1 MFSKLKDKLKSA
13 ISIFSKRKED
23 EIIEEAYKEER
34 PEEIS
39 LEEAKE
45 KAEEIKEE
53 IKEEVK
59 EEKKEEIR
67 EEAKEEKKKEV
78 REEKKEEI
86 KKETKKT
93 EEVVPKNI
101 VKITYFVHGTT
112 LDNEKE
118 ISSGW
123 KDVELS
129 EKGIHQSKELIN
141 NVKDKTFDA
150 VFSSDLRRAVE
161 SARLTW
167 GNAVKIIQDKRL
179 RECNYGDYNG
189 KASSFVESM
198 QEEAIDKQFPNG
210 ESYEDV
216 KRRISEFLNYLFENY
231 TGKHIAI
238 VAHKAPQLA
247 LEVILKKKTWEQAF
261 AEDWRKRNAWRP
273 GWEYK
278 IKEKIFFPESSKTN
292 LHLGKKFPDITQ
304 IPEKK
309 LETKQE
315 IVFPKTEVIDEEAA
329 EKGFFVRL
337 KEKLTATK
345 ISAKEFEEL
354 FGELELI
361 LLENNVSLEVVE
373 KIKFGLKRDLVD
385 KPLQGK
391 VEDIVQESLKKTVE
405 EVLNAE
411 PIDLIHKVRQKK
423 PFIIAFFGINGAGKT
438 TTLAKVAHKLK
449 KQGLS
454 VVLAASDTF
463 RAAAIQQLEEQGER
477 VGARVIKHDYGSDAA
492 AVAFDA
498 VKYAE
503 KNDIDAVLV
512 DTAGRLHSNTNLLAE
527 LKKIVKVIKPDFKIF
542 IGESIT
548 GNDCL
553 EQIKEFNEQIGID
566 GVILTKADVDEKGGT
581 ALSVAYTTKK
591 PILYLGIGQRLDD
604 LEEFN
609 KEKMVK
615 RLGL

>member
-1 MFSKLKDKLKSA
+1 MFSKLKDKLRSA
-13 ISIFSKRKED
+13 ISIFSKKKED
-23 EIIEEAYKEER
+23 EIIEEAYAKET

-39 LEEAKE
+39 LEEVKE

-53 IKEEVK
+53 IQEEIREEKKEESKEKRETVKEGQKEELRKRLGKETKERLKEEVK
-59 EEKKEEIR
+59 EEIHEKIEGKIP
-67 EEAKEEKKKEV
+67 EKKKEPFQEKEIF
-78 REEKKEEI
+78 EEKKEPVRESHEYVHKPSEKKVEIKPEIIFPKTEAIEEI
-86 KKETKKT
+86 KKEEP
-93 EEVVPKNI
+93 EE
-101 VKITYFVHGTT
+101 
-112 LDNEKE
+112 
-118 ISSGW
+118 
-123 KDVELS
+123 
-129 EKGIHQSKELIN
+129 
-141 NVKDKTFDA
+141 
-150 VFSSDLRRAVE
+150 E
-161 SARLTW
+161 SA
-167 GNAVKIIQDKRL
+167 D
-179 RECNYGDYNG
+179 
-189 KASSFVESM
+189 
-198 QEEAIDKQFPNG
+198 
-210 ESYEDV
+210 
-216 KRRISEFLNYLFENY
+216 
-231 TGKHIAI
+231 
-238 VAHKAPQLA
+238 
-247 LEVILKKKTWEQAF
+247 
-261 AEDWRKRNAWRP
+261 
-273 GWEYK
+273 
-278 IKEKIFFPESSKTN
+278 
-292 LHLGKKFPDITQ
+292 
-304 IPEKK
+304 
-309 LETKQE
+309 
-315 IVFPKTEVIDEEAA
+315 
-329 EKGFFVRL
+329 KGFFARL

-354 FGELELI
+354 FGELESI

-385 KPLQGK
+385 KLLQGK
-391 VEDIVQESLKKTVE
+391 VDDIVQESLKKTVE
-405 EVLNAE
+405 EVLNTE
-411 PIDLIHKVRQKK
+411 QIDLMHKVRQKK

-454 VVLAASDTF
+454 TVLAASDTF

-498 VKYAE
+498 VRYAE
-503 KNDIDAVLV
+503 KNDIDVVLV

-591 PILYLGIGQRLDD
+591 PILYLGIGQGLDD

>member
-13 ISIFSKRKED
+13 ISLFSKKKED
-23 EIIEEAYKEER
+23 EIIEEAYQEER

-53 IKEEVK
+53 IHEES
-59 EEKKEEIR
+59 R
-67 EEAKEEKKKEV
+67 EEAKEEKREETAEDAGKEIKERARKETKEKLKEEVKKEKREEIREKSLEKKNEPQ
-78 REEKKEEI
+78 REEKKDI
-86 KKETKKT
+86 FETKEKPIT
-93 EEVVPKNI
+93 KVSEPI
-101 VKITYFVHGTT
+101 IKIH
-112 LDNEKE
+112 EHKKAE
-118 ISSGW
+118 I
-123 KDVELS
+123 EP
-129 EKGIHQSKELIN
+129 E
-141 NVKDKTFDA
+141 
-150 VFSSDLRRAVE
+150 
-161 SARLTW
+161 
-167 GNAVKIIQDKRL
+167 II
-179 RECNYGDYNG
+179 
-189 KASSFVESM
+189 
-198 QEEAIDKQFPNG
+198 
-210 ESYEDV
+210 
-216 KRRISEFLNYLFENY
+216 
-231 TGKHIAI
+231 
-238 VAHKAPQLA
+238 
-247 LEVILKKKTWEQAF
+247 
-261 AEDWRKRNAWRP
+261 
-273 GWEYK
+273 
-278 IKEKIFFPESSKTN
+278 
-292 LHLGKKFPDITQ
+292 
-304 IPEKK
+304 
-309 LETKQE
+309 
-315 IVFPKTEVIDEEAA
+315 FPKTKTQEE
-329 EKGFFVRL
+329 EIIGKGFFARL

-345 ISAKEFEEL
+345 ISTKEFEEL

-391 VEDIVQESLKKTVE
+391 VEDIVQGSLKKTVE
-405 EVLNAE
+405 EVLNTE

-423 PFIIAFFGINGAGKT
+423 PFIIAFFGVNGAGKT
-438 TTLAKVAHKLK
+438 TTLAKVAYKLK

-454 VVLAASDTF
+454 VVLAAADTF

-503 KNDIDAVLV
+503 KNNIDVVLV
-512 DTAGRLHSNTNLLAE
+512 DTAGRLHSNTNLIAE
-527 LKKIVKVIKPDFKIF
+527 LKKIVRVIKPDLKLFV
-542 IGESIT
+542 GESIT

-581 ALSVAYTTKK
+581 ALSLAYTTKK
-591 PILYLGIGQRLDD
+591 PILYLGIGQGLDD

>member
-13 ISIFSKRKED
+13 ISIFSKKKED

-39 LEEAKE
+39 LEEAEE

-53 IKEEVK
+53 IQAEIK
-59 EEKKEEIR
+59 EEKKEEI
-67 EEAKEEKKKEV
+67 KEIILEKKKEPQ
-78 REEKKEEI
+78 REEKKEI
-86 KKETKKT
+86 FETKEKSL
-93 EEVVPKNI
+93 PKVSEPI
-101 VKITYFVHGTT
+101 VKIH
-112 LDNEKE
+112 EHKKE
-118 ISSGW
+118 EI
-123 KDVELS
+123 EP
-129 EKGIHQSKELIN
+129 E
-141 NVKDKTFDA
+141 
-150 VFSSDLRRAVE
+150 
-161 SARLTW
+161 
-167 GNAVKIIQDKRL
+167 II
-179 RECNYGDYNG
+179 
-189 KASSFVESM
+189 
-198 QEEAIDKQFPNG
+198 
-210 ESYEDV
+210 
-216 KRRISEFLNYLFENY
+216 
-231 TGKHIAI
+231 
-238 VAHKAPQLA
+238 
-247 LEVILKKKTWEQAF
+247 
-261 AEDWRKRNAWRP
+261 
-273 GWEYK
+273 
-278 IKEKIFFPESSKTN
+278 
-292 LHLGKKFPDITQ
+292 
-304 IPEKK
+304 
-309 LETKQE
+309 
-315 IVFPKTEVIDEEAA
+315 FPKIEVKAEEAA
-329 EKGFFVRL
+329 EKGFFARL

-373 KIKFGLKRDLVD
+373 NIKFGLKRDLVD

-405 EVLNAE
+405 EVLNVE

-438 TTLAKVAHKLK
+438 TTLAKVAYKLK

-454 VVLAASDTF
+454 VVFAASDTF

-503 KNDIDAVLV
+503 KNNLDVVLV

-591 PILYLGIGQRLDD
+591 PILYLGIGQGLDD

>member
-23 EIIEEAYKEER
+23 EIIEEAYAEEK

-53 IKEEVK
+53 INA
-59 EEKKEEIR
+59 EIK
-67 EEAKEEKKKEV
+67 EEAKEEKKKEF

-86 KKETKKT
+86 KEKILEKKKEHHREEKKEIFEVKEKLLPKVSEPIIKIHEHKKAEIEPEIILPKIDVKT
-93 EEVVPKNI
+93 EE
-101 VKITYFVHGTT
+101 
-112 LDNEKE
+112 
-118 ISSGW
+118 
-123 KDVELS
+123 
-129 EKGIHQSKELIN
+129 
-141 NVKDKTFDA
+141 A
-150 VFSSDLRRAVE
+150 V
-161 SARLTW
+161 
-167 GNAVKIIQDKRL
+167 
-179 RECNYGDYNG
+179 
-189 KASSFVESM
+189 
-198 QEEAIDKQFPNG
+198 
-210 ESYEDV
+210 
-216 KRRISEFLNYLFENY
+216 
-231 TGKHIAI
+231 
-238 VAHKAPQLA
+238 
-247 LEVILKKKTWEQAF
+247 
-261 AEDWRKRNAWRP
+261 
-273 GWEYK
+273 
-278 IKEKIFFPESSKTN
+278 
-292 LHLGKKFPDITQ
+292 
-304 IPEKK
+304 
-309 LETKQE
+309 
-315 IVFPKTEVIDEEAA
+315 
-329 EKGFFVRL
+329 EKGFFARL

-405 EVLNAE
+405 EVLNTE

-423 PFIIAFFGINGAGKT
+423 PFILAFFGINGAGKT

-503 KNDIDAVLV
+503 KNDLDVVLV

-591 PILYLGIGQRLDD
+591 PILYLGIGQGLDD